1 MVDRVAATITIGGTL
16 PSSLLEAFVGL
27 VEDEALAPEWDG
39 DPFIIADLPAD
50 GPLML
55 MASEVAW
62 GEFRELESF
71 CVEHRLPFA
80 RWNQSN
86 CGSWGAERAVFTGEG
101 GVRLYAATDDDTVV
115 IDRETVVRLGS
126 ADAIVEYL
134 DIADAVPPRF
144 QVVPGRAV
152 S

>member
-1 MVDRVAATITIGGTL
+1 MVDRVAATITIGGAL
-16 PSSLLEAFVGL
+16 PFYLLDAFVGL

-39 DPFIIADLPAD
+39 EPFTVADLPAD

-80 RWNQSN
+80 RWHQSN
-86 CGSWGAERAVFTGEG
+86 CGSWGAERAVFTGAGE
-101 GVRLYAATDDDTVV
+101 VRTYAATDDDTVM
-115 IDRETVVRLGS
+115 IDRETVTGLGS
-126 ADAIVEYL
+126 VKAILDYL
-134 DIADAVPPRF
+134 DTADSVPPHF
-144 QVVPGRAV
+144 QIVPGRAA